1 MITDE
6 KTYNLRCQYARIKAW
21 KIHNIFFYVRT
32 SKVDLS
38 PSTATRVTEAIGED
52 NVATEPPE
60 NLFKMLQFHIRKG
73 EKKKGAHI
81 CF

>member
-1 MITDE
+1 LPI
-6 KTYNLRCQYARIKAW
+6 CQNKGL
-21 KIHNIFFYVRT
+21 KDSKHFFYVRT

-38 PSTATRVTEAIGED
+38 PSTAIRVTEAIGED

-60 NLFKMLQFHIRKG
+60 NLFKMLQFHIQKG

>member
-1 MITDE
+1 LKDS
-6 KTYNLRCQYARIKAW
+6 K
-21 KIHNIFFYVRT
+21 HFFYART

-38 PSTATRVTEAIGED
+38 PSTAIRVTEAIGED

-60 NLFKMLQFHIRKG
+60 NLFKMLQFHIQKG